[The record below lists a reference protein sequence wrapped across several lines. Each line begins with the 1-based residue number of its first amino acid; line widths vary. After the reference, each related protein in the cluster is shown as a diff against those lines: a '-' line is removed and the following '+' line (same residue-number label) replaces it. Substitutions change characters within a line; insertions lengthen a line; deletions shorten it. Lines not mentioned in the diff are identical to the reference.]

1 MHFFQAPIQR
11 FVHPHTAYTTTYA
24 SPLDLAGAAHSTGN
38 LTLPH
43 STLEAGRSC
52 TLFFDTPNWPS
63 SAFKIAVYTSPHGN
77 NTNPLV
83 MAPNVYLTDADQYQF
98 IRGNS
103 VYANAAT
110 ATNGIH
116 VMYSATITDVKPLAN
131 RGDAANDYIVR
142 PGDTFSIT
150 RDQANSNLV
159 SIAGLS
165 LPKITACRLRAKNTA
180 IEFSAPIDPNL
191 LDADV
196 NAPTYYTGWAKNDIY
211 FHDRIVGN
219 GIENVESISRVSKS
233 YKVVSAN
240 NWEGTLRNTVN
251 LSYVSNNRAGIIPA
265 PDPNLFTLSSVD
277 AFKQNGIL
285 KKSSTVDLY
294 TEFTQDLDISQG
306 VNPFKCISFFD
317 HTTNDNAGWML
328 SVQIYPTY

>member
-11 FVHPHTAYTTTYA
+11 FVHTHTADTATYA
-24 SPLDLAGAAHSTGN
+24 SPLDLAGSHSSGVI
-38 LTLPH
+38 TLPH

-63 SAFKIAVYTSPHGN
+63 SAFKIAVYRSAHGN
-77 NTNPLV
+77 SLGTLV
-83 MAPNVYLTDADQYQF
+83 MAPNVYLTDAEQYQF

-240 NWEGTLRNTVN
+240 NWEGTLKNTVN

-285 KKSSTVDLY
+285 KKSSTVDYY
-294 TEFTQDLDISQG
+294 TDFTQDLDISQG

-317 HTTNDNAGWML
+317 HNTNDNAGWML